1 MITLHVIL
9 LLVYKFIVQCTVYMV
24 AISFF
29 HGEILIIDG
38 QVIRVGR
45 CLVLKSLKG
54 KIAFACVMFEKPNI
68 HGLVRCF

>member
-9 LLVYKFIVQCTVYMV
+9 FFVYMFIVQRTVYVV
-24 AISFF
+24 AIYFF
-29 HGEILIIDG
+29 HCEILIIDG

-54 KIAFACVMFEKPNI
+54 K
-68 HGLVRCF
+68 

>member
-54 KIAFACVMFEKPNI
+54 K
-68 HGLVRCF
+68 